1 MKPVTPSSNT
11 TPSVS
16 SVPGSSL
23 PVTDR
28 PVTVP
33 AVVLGGYALVAT
45 IACLV
50 TVTETILFYPNVF
63 HDIPDSLARTEE
75 FMSVVGVG
83 DVLRPMGAVLTL
95 VALIA
100 AAVAA
105 RYRIARAWTAA
116 SLVPLLSGQFLLS
129 VAYQWPRVEILF
141 DDRDRYTVE
150 QLRQAA
156 DEFLIGQGLRVGAA
170 VLTALFA
177 VVAALVCYRAHVLRA
192 DRLRVEAALS

>member
-1 MKPVTPSSNT
+1 M
-11 TPSVS
+11 
-16 SVPGSSL
+16 PGSSL